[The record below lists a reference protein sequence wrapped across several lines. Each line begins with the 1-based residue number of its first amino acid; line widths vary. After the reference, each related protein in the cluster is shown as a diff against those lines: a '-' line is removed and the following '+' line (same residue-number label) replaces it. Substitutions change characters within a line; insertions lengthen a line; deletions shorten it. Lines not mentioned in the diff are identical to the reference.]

1 MTAYVVK
8 SWNVGEEPNQ
18 NGNFV
23 EIKGRAPGIVS
34 WILALVGIEPTVS
47 IKISDKSFIF
57 EAGSWAGRFYKTI
70 PIAMISSVYYG
81 YSKPWKGAVA
91 LAVIFSLFLNVPCWI
106 GSLSENPA
114 LIIIGF
120 LFGVLLAIGIGI
132 LYYFLNKKLTLGVFE
147 IGGIASGIEIKR
159 SVIEGKSLDE
169 KDAERVGRI
178 LNQLI
183 ESYNKIG

>member
-1 MTAYVVK
+1 MSAYVVK
-8 SWNVGEEPNQ
+8 SWNVSEEPNQ

-23 EIKGRAPGIVS
+23 EIKGRAPGIIS

-70 PIAMISSVYYG
+70 PIAKISSVYYG
-81 YSKPWKGAVA
+81 YSKPWKGA
-91 LAVIFSLFLNVPCWI
+91 LAISVIFSLFLNIPCWI
-106 GSLSENPA
+106 ASLSEKPA
-114 LIIIGF
+114 LIVIGF
-120 LFGVLLAIGIGI
+120 LIGVLLAVGIGI

-147 IGGIASGIEIKR
+147 IGGVASGIEIKR
-159 SVIEGKSLDE
+159 SVIEWKRLDE
-169 KDAERVGRI
+169 KDAGRVGNI

-183 ESYNKIG
+183 ESYNQI